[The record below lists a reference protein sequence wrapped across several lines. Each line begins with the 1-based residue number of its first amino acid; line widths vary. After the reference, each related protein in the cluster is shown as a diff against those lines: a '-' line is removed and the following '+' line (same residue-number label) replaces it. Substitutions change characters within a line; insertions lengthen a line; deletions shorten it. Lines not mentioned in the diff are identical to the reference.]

1 MSEVTVHE
9 TILEEEASLGL
20 EGDGTDEPIGGGRL
34 RDFTPGAGFWLA
46 LVWLAAF
53 VVVALFADLLPF
65 QDPYAPDP
73 RNTSAPPSAD
83 HWFGTDTI
91 GRDLL
96 ARAGFGA
103 RVSLI
108 VAFMSSVLA
117 AVVGSLLGFAAGH
130 FRGRTEGLVMG
141 AMDVLLAF
149 PAVVFAL
156 ALTAFLGPST
166 RNVIIAITFISVPI
180 FARLVRAQT
189 LSYSKREF
197 VLASRATGATE
208 PRTLLTEIAP
218 NVTPSILAYA
228 LVLAALAI
236 LLEGVLSF
244 LGLGVPLP
252 TPTWGSI
259 ISEGQRELDTAPHI
273 SLITGGL
280 IFVTVLALNTCGERL
295 RAHFEGRGERR

>member
-1 MSEVTVHE
+1 MSEVSIHE
-9 TILEEEASLGL
+9 ALSDEEALAAADVPDEAIGD
-20 EGDGTDEPIGGGRL
+20 EGRRE
-34 RDFTPGAGFWLA
+34 FTPGAGFWLA
-46 LVWLAAF
+46 VGWIAVFVLVA
-53 VVVALFADLLPF
+53 VFADLLPF
-65 QDPYAPDP
+65 KDPYDPDP
-73 RNTSAPPSAD
+73 RNTAASPSSE

-96 ARAGFGA
+96 ARAAYGA
-103 RVSLI
+103 RVSLL
-108 VAFMSSVLA
+108 VAFLSSTF
-117 AVVGSLLGFAAGH
+117 AVIIGSLFGFVAGY

-141 AMDVLLAF
+141 AVDVLLAF
-149 PAVVFAL
+149 PALVFAL

-166 RNVIIAITFISVPI
+166 RNVILAITVIAVPI

-189 LSYSKREF
+189 LSYAEREF

-218 NVTPSILAYA
+218 NVAPSILAFA

-236 LLEGVLSF
+236 LIEATLSF

-259 ISEGQRELDTAPHI
+259 ISSGQGELDTAPHI

-280 IFVTVLALNTCGERL
+280 IFVTVLALNTAGERL
-295 RAHFEGRGERR
+295 RAHFDSRERPQ